1 MAVIRDTVSR
11 VRTLIKAN
19 TEDAFVT
26 DRFIYSEIAK
36 YAHMFIKR
44 DNVANT
50 IINFNTI
57 IKTLPCVELIEVD
70 KVSDTCCAT
79 IRSGCKIKRTKEK
92 IPHVVECRYGPIFRS
107 VTTLDNSN
115 DFTLTTPS
123 TFNSIIGTTTFK
135 YNKTLYFWYINGYLY
150 FPNVDFDYVKVE
162 GIFEDSIDPFVCDDK
177 LKCIYRQDDDLFIPD
192 YLLPEIEQLVIKD
205 LIMRIQ
211 VPAETSDDK
220 QNINR

>member
-19 TEDAFVT
+19 VEDAFVT
-26 DRFIYSEIAK
+26 DRFIYSEVAK

-70 KVSDTCCAT
+70 KVSDTCCAS
-79 IRSGCKIKRTKEK
+79 IRSNCKIRITKDK
-92 IPHVVECRYGPIFRS
+92 ITHVVECRYGPIFRS

-115 DFTLTTPS
+115 DFTLTTPN
-123 TFNSIIGTTTFK
+123 TFNSIIGTTTYR

-150 FPNVDFDYVKVE
+150 FPNVDFDYVKIE
-162 GIFEDSIDPFVCDDK
+162 YQRAQLFYMNITTIIS
-177 LKCIYRQDDDLFIPD
+177 DLNMKFMD
-192 YLLPEIEQLVIKD
+192 GEILFNLMNKV
-205 LIMRIQ
+205 LIIIHF
-211 VPAETSDDK
+211 K
-220 QNINR
+220 ILNL